1 MRTVDGALT
10 RELRRRVL
18 RAGQPPELPLP
29 GDDQPDARHVAA
41 FDDDGA
47 LLGAC
52 LIFPQPCDWRPETPA
67 WILRSMAVDPD
78 RQRGGVG
85 RAVLDGAERL
95 ARDEGA
101 AVLWCHARETAEGFW
116 HGRGWLD
123 RHPDGQPDQVYV
135 EPATGLP
142 HRDLYRLL

>member
-1 MRTVDGALT
+1 MDGTLT

-18 RAGQPPELPLP
+18 RASQPPDAPLP
-29 GDDQPDARHVAA
+29 GDDRRGVVHVAA

-52 LIFPQPCDWRPETPA
+52 LVFPEDCPWRPEHPA
-67 WILRSMAVDPD
+67 WILRSMAVDPA

-85 RAVLDGAERL
+85 RAVLAGAVDV
-95 ARDEGA
+95 ARAGGA

-116 HGRGWLD
+116 HRAGWLD
-123 RHPDGQPDQVYV
+123 RYPDGDPGQVYV

-142 HRDLYRLL
+142 HRDLYLPLD